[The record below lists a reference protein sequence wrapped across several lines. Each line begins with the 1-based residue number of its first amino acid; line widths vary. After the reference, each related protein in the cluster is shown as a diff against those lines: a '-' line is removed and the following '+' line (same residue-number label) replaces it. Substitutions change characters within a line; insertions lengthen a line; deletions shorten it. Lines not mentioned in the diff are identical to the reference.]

1 MLKADTLATLCL
13 INKLV
18 ETFINI
24 LPYEDATAEMSITND
39 DLAYGLLEAAE
50 NEKTAQIGDFVR
62 QSSQSSNDVVV
73 GSPEGN
79 RTPDTAVK
87 GRCLNRLT
95 TGPNIV
101 V

>member
-1 MLKADTLATLCL
+1 MFNK
-13 INKLV
+13 KLV

-39 DLAYGLLEAAE
+39 DLSVYGLLEAAE

-62 QSSQSSNDVVV
+62 QSSQSSSDIVV

-87 GRCLNRLT
+87 GRCLNLLT